1 MYISKTRF
9 SNKNILFWIAI
20 FHLLSSHITKKR
32 NWRANNSGNLL
43 TLYRLN
49 NSITHWLPQR
59 CPQDISSFGSK
70 STEPLVFYKSKDLS
84 HLQIILFA
92 DGKISTQNF
101 REFVRVENIRQD
113 FILDLIAVFGTQSW
127 RQIVGCEREQS
138 WYSELS
144 IHSSLDSNFC
154 VEFPDVYSLIYKF
167 FAQVKL
173 STSLA
178 CSWFFSAAFYFLTN
192 ILNRPLPGLRRK
204 GRILKTFFLLILA
217 EFFKNRRVVP
227 VNSACCCCCC
237 ISMRFV
243 IAAMLLILRKLGLM
257 LLLLLIVLFIAINS
271 VGVMLLLMLN
281 V

>member
-178 CSWFFSAAFYFLTN
+178 CSWLFSAAFYFLTN

-217 EFFKNRRVVP
+217 EFLKILVLFLSIRLV
-227 VNSACCCCCC
+227 
-237 ISMRFV
+237 
-243 IAAMLLILRKLGLM
+243 AAVAVYRCV
-257 LLLLLIVLFIAINS
+257 LLLLLCCWYWGNS
-271 VGVMLLLMLN
+271 AWCFFCCWSCCLLPLILLALCCC
-281 V
+281 